1 MVRCNLPAGSNRGAP
16 LPSGGPGGSGV
27 RGHHILLYSKK
38 PIPVV
43 VHFKQTPYLYLATDE
58 TDCPGGLFFISL
70 PLGYLYVGEWFENGV
85 HKALIAS
92 LTNLSTSRPWMIS
105 PYNTTLVGPTAQSYS
120 NGSTNTDAI
129 IAKTGVPAT
138 TAYAAG
144 LTKLYLG
151 GGFTDWYLP
160 AVWELNMCFNS
171 AAIVNKVLGNVN
183 GFFANNAYY
192 WSSTEFNFSSAFRMY
207 FINGTL
213 NSTTKTAGSYVR
225 AVRIHTL

>member
-1 MVRCNLPAGSNRGAP
+1 MDILNFISWIKAGKYSPTMPADAITVVGVPNTTRGDAYLPATVPVTALQTNIGK
-16 LPSGGPGGSGV
+16 LMGGGIV
-27 RGHHILLYSKK
+27 
-38 PIPVV
+38 
-43 VHFKQTPYLYLATDE
+43 
-58 TDCPGGLFFISL
+58 
-70 PLGYLYVGEWFENGV
+70 VGEWFENGV